1 MYVNYTSMRLIEE
14 LSHRHNKTTAWEY
27 WDVNKSVRKSDLL
40 VGFHKTLGIALNANL
55 MKLEILFEVW
65 NFHLATNL
73 LTKEVFNHV
82 MRKWN
87 LAGDWLLHPDNIAL
101 STKHFCEVEI
111 RKIRGQE
118 QFFLQEKTPGF

>member
-1 MYVNYTSMRLIEE
+1 MT
-14 LSHRHNKTTAWEY
+14 
-27 WDVNKSVRKSDLL
+27 KSIRKSDLL
-40 VGFHKTLGIALNANL
+40 FGFHKTLGFALNANL
-55 MKLEILFEVW
+55 MELEILFEAW

-87 LAGDWLLHPDNIAL
+87 LACDWVLHPDNIAL
-101 STKHFCEVEI
+101 STKPFCEVKI

-118 QFFLQEKTPGF
+118 HFFLQKKTPGF